1 MRQGVV
7 FMCIGRLKM
16 EHYEVTTTE
25 QFCHLTDSPAFERY
39 PHFEDILRTGA
50 LKVPGTSDP
59 VDQGRIF
66 YCQDALPK
74 DIDPQYVYAV
84 DFGDIII
91 LHYPG
96 RGLPPLQSSYR
107 LAERITGVINAN
119 LNADCVVAEVGCGS
133 GVMTAKVLRSCT
145 KPCTLLV
152 GDIEPTQV
160 EHTKQTL
167 LINGLPQDRVVF
179 KVGDKL
185 NEFRD
190 YKGMIDLLYS
200 NGPYFDD
207 GEVAMN
213 PIQAPKTSLYGGSDG
228 LDFYRSLIRQYK
240 NYSKKPGSWLALQ
253 MPVNPEIGMGLMH
266 AISTILK
273 DRVEVIRFAAREPNA
288 ALEWTPLWNQSA
300 SLPRSRKQ
308 IARLLEQEPLTHR
321 PNQVARALLHR
332 RKPDKVLGVL
342 AYCNTDNNLVDP
354 MLGLWEPRKR

>member
-1 MRQGVV
+1 
-7 FMCIGRLKM
+7 M

-25 QFCHLTDSPAFERY
+25 QFCHLTDSPAFQHH
-39 PHFEDILRTGA
+39 PHFGDLLRTGA

-59 VDQGRIF
+59 LDEGRIY

-74 DIDPQYVYAV
+74 DVDPQKVYAV
-84 DFGDIII
+84 DFGDVII

-107 LAERITGVINAN
+107 LAERIAGIINAD
-119 LNADCVVAEVGCGS
+119 LNADGVVAEVGCGS
-133 GVMTAKVLRSCT
+133 GVMTAKVLRSST
-145 KPCTLLV
+145 KPFTLLV

-167 LINGLPQDRVVF
+167 QINGLLQDKVVF

-185 NEFRD
+185 DEFGN
-190 YKGMIDLLYS
+190 YKGMVDLLYS

-207 GEVAMN
+207 EEVAMN

-228 LDFYRSLIRQYK
+228 LGFYRSLINQYK
-240 NYSKKPGSWLALQ
+240 KHSKKSGSWLVLQ
-253 MPVNPEIGMGLMH
+253 MPVNPEIGMGLMQS
-266 AISTILK
+266 ISTILK
-273 DRVEVIRFAAREPNA
+273 TRVGVIRFATREPNA
-288 ALEWTPLWNQSA
+288 ALEWIPLWSQA
-300 SLPRSRKQ
+300 APLPRSRKQ
-308 IARLLEQEPLTHR
+308 IAQLLEREPYTHQ

-332 RKPDKVLGVL
+332 TKPDKVLGVL
-342 AYCNTDNNLVDP
+342 AYCNTEKRLVDP